1 MVALASHMDFES
13 AQTMIEQKT
22 AHGIDDALDFFLNMV
37 SMYEESV

>member
-1 MVALASHMDFES
+1 MDFES

-22 AHGIDDALDFFLNMV
+22 AHGIDDALDVSLSMA